1 MCVVRRGL
9 HSCLDY
15 TAAKTTN
22 TTLGIYSNSGN
33 LHRRVSSCSDRSRLE
48 LNFFDFFCL
57 DYTTARTPSTTLGT
71 YCKSGYLYRK
81 ISG

>member
-1 MCVVRRGL
+1 MDYI

-22 TTLGIYSNSGN
+22 TTLGIYSNSGY
-33 LHRRVSSCSDRSRLE
+33 LYRRVSSCSDRSRLE

-57 DYTTARTPSTTLGT
+57 DYTAARTTNTTTLGT
-71 YCKSGYLYRK
+71 YSILDTYIER
-81 ISG
+81 